1 MLNQADNDFL
11 TLEREQKARA
21 QAHSDI
27 NDISSQSEIE
37 EIEENEEEVEVE
49 IEEVEEVDASS
60 ANIDVKIEEE
70 IIPIMVIPQK
80 KQNEA
85 LELLKSAFEQM
96 QLALSLLNDQ
106 KNDSQPILKEIE
118 ALSQSVAP
126 VAVESVAP
134 VAVESVAPVAVESVA
149 PVAVETFA
157 SKVKKPV
164 APVALETSA
173 SKAKKP
179 VAPVALETSA
189 SKTKKPVA
197 QVADEFSVSNANKL
211 IDQVAEI
218 SSPTNVKEND
228 FQVFMSKKSK
238 SKSTTIIVAP
248 VPAIEK
254 KDEFPSLG
262 SSFSPVQKTGFW
274 SSGKSSLEIAKL
286 VAQIPSPPPTRS
298 PTLMKPMKAR
308 SCSRGTID
316 DDDDDDDRN
325 DEFNFRKNENDEDNY
340 WQ

>member
-11 TLEREQKARA
+11 TLEREQKDRA

-27 NDISSQSEIE
+27 SDISSQSEIE

-70 IIPIMVIPQK
+70 IIPIMVVPQK

-96 QLALSLLNDQ
+96 KLALSLLNDQ

-126 VAVESVAP
+126 VAVESVAR
-134 VAVESVAPVAVESVA
+134 
-149 PVAVETFA
+149 VAVETFA
-157 SKVKKPV
+157 SKAKKPV
-164 APVALETSA
+164 APVAKETSA

-197 QVADEFSVSNANKL
+197 QVADEFSASNANKL
-211 IDQVAEI
+211 IAPVAEI

-228 FQVFMSKKSK
+228 FQVFISKKSK

-316 DDDDDDDRN
+316 DDDDDDDDRN